1 MSINA
6 WLAGGGESVVRIFSD
21 ALSRSPDMAVA
32 VAAIKALTEVV
43 NSSQAQTMMG
53 LEKDL
58 KDAADSLIRY
68 GLCKHSGQK
77 TLGAN
82 CGSLIHPCARVL

>member
-1 MSINA
+1 
-6 WLAGGGESVVRIFSD
+6 
-21 ALSRSPDMAVA
+21 MAVA

-43 NSSQAQTMMG
+43 KSSQAHTMMG

-68 GLCKHSGQK
+68 ALPWIALPSHVLQGYS
-77 TLGAN
+77 LGA
-82 CGSLIHPCARVL
+82 CHGL

>member
-1 MSINA
+1 M
-6 WLAGGGESVVRIFSD
+6 VRSFND

-43 NSSQAQTMMG
+43 RSSQAHTMMG

-58 KDAADSLIRY
+58 KDAADSLM
-68 GLCKHSGQK
+68 Q
-77 TLGAN
+77 
-82 CGSLIHPCARVL
+82 